1 MKNLVL
7 LVKPAAGLC
16 NMNCRYCF
24 YRSASG
30 SRENRIMQKETVD
43 KLISRVAEYEPSSLC
58 VMFQGGE
65 PTLAGLDFFEYFV
78 SKTKKNISVPVSYS
92 LQTNG
97 LLVDDAF
104 AKFFKK
110 NNFLLGVS
118 LDGGRKTND
127 RYRVD
132 KNGNGVLPQI
142 MNSISVLNKHRVDF
156 NILSVVDD
164 ENAKDIENTFA
175 YFRKHGFGFLQFI
188 PFIDEGNGVSLSAES
203 FEMFLKKSFDLWYE
217 DYINSRY
224 ISIRHIDNYINI
236 LLGRPPESCAMCGTC
251 GHYFVVEANGDIYP
265 CDFYCRDEYKLGNV
279 SDDSPFEISEKH
291 KGFIEESFLIHQNCK
306 TCKYYILCRGG
317 CKRDR
322 INGFTENKYCG
333 AYYAFFEYASDRMR
347 EIAQNL

>member
-78 SKTKKNISVPVSYS
+78 SETKKNISVPVSYS

-110 NNFLLGVS
+110 NNKVC
-118 LDGGRKTND
+118 LDNSKKK
-127 RYRVD
+127 
-132 KNGNGVLPQI
+132 KNN
-142 MNSISVLNKHRVDF
+142 NKQYL
-156 NILSVVDD
+156 IGKGAVV
-164 ENAKDIENTFA
+164 K
-175 YFRKHGFGFLQFI
+175 
-188 PFIDEGNGVSLSAES
+188 
-203 FEMFLKKSFDLWYE
+203 
-217 DYINSRY
+217 
-224 ISIRHIDNYINI
+224 
-236 LLGRPPESCAMCGTC
+236 
-251 GHYFVVEANGDIYP
+251 
-265 CDFYCRDEYKLGNV
+265 
-279 SDDSPFEISEKH
+279 
-291 KGFIEESFLIHQNCK
+291 
-306 TCKYYILCRGG
+306 
-317 CKRDR
+317 
-322 INGFTENKYCG
+322 
-333 AYYAFFEYASDRMR
+333 
-347 EIAQNL
+347 